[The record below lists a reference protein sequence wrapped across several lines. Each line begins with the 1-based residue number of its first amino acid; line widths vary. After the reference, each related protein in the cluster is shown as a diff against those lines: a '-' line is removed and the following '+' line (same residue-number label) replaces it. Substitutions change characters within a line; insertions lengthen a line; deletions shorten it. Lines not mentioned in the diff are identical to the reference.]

1 MARLPALATSLA
13 VHAVAFAAVVLIPLF
28 DNELLPPPG
37 GPPPPMP
44 DWPLS
49 PKIALADSPPR
60 PVKPL
65 TSSRHARASAPAL
78 DEPSGHPPVA
88 NTFEETADP
97 SDPGANVCPQCTPD
111 PRSDSTGSSDSSFDS
126 QAPEPGNGGGE
137 SSHAYRPG
145 GQIRPPLKLRN
156 VNPEYPDL
164 ARRAGIR
171 GEVVLE
177 CLIDPSGRIT
187 DVRVISGHPLL
198 APAAAKAVSQWL
210 YRPTELNG
218 VAVPVLLTVTV
229 HFNFGR

>member
-28 DNELLPPPG
+28 DNEPLPPPG
-37 GPPPPMP
+37 GPPPRMP

-65 TSSRHARASAPAL
+65 TSSPRARATAPAL
-78 DEPSGHPPVA
+78 DERAGHPPVA
-88 NTFEETADP
+88 NTFEETTDP
-97 SDPGANVCPQCTPD
+97 IDSEGNICVQCTPD
-111 PRSDSTGSSDSSFDS
+111 PSGTSTGDSDGAFDS
-126 QAPEPGNGGGE
+126 QEPGPGGGGE
-137 SSHAYRPG
+137 SSHVYVVG

-171 GEVVLE
+171 GDVVLE
-177 CLIDPSGRIT
+177 CLIDASGRIT
-187 DVRVISGHPLL
+187 DIRVISGHPLL
-198 APAAAKAVSQWL
+198 APAATKAVSQWL
-210 YRPTELNG
+210 YRPTELND

-229 HFNFGR
+229 RFSFGR